1 MKNILYSLLALS
13 LIFSACKKEEEENNN
28 PVNNVTGCMD
38 SIAANFN
45 PSAVED
51 DGSCDYRVTG
61 GKWIQVSE
69 SYDLQIIAWLD
80 EDKTQFIDSMSF
92 TDYVSNTD
100 SMSIQ
105 QLKFFV
111 DGNVKTY
118 DNQGLITNEG
128 TWVEDQEGTINHTIT
143 ITDDDESMY
152 FEVENV
158 SKEGLYLKIELNEFE
173 YESSDNIWIEY
184 IGDQFF
190 SFERNENK

>member
-1 MKNILYSLLALS
+1 MI
-13 LIFSACKKEEEENNN
+13 
-28 PVNNVTGCMD
+28 
-38 SIAANFN
+38 
-45 PSAVED
+45 
-51 DGSCDYRVTG
+51 SCDYRVTG

-118 DNQGLITNEG
+118 DNQGLIT
-128 TWVEDQEGTINHTIT
+128 T
-143 ITDDDESMY
+143 
-152 FEVENV
+152 
-158 SKEGLYLKIELNEFE
+158 KEPGLKIKKE
-173 YESSDNIWIEY
+173 
-184 IGDQFF
+184 Q
-190 SFERNENK
+190 